1 VKPRCAGGLWLLACA
16 LCAPAAHSGPRLAI
30 HGRHVEIERQPIVV
44 KGLRVV
50 GRADVVVKPEGRRLG
65 ASAPAFAPPAEL
77 VPQVSSR
84 EALRAAERAVSAS
97 GMTLAGARHPPE
109 LALLPSPHGLQLVW
123 EIDGRAAWPGADRV
137 PGVLLDAQTGR
148 VLALWNEVE
157 RFDRARVYPE
167 NPVVTP
173 ALDDVVLGTDP
184 ASTHIASA
192 ELETFDCVDQHDT
205 RSTPI
210 GTLHLCHLLPVAQR
224 DANGDFLLE
233 PAAGSAAEDP
243 FAEVEAFFA
252 ARRALEEFQGFGLPA
267 LSTQPLPLVVNMM
280 LPAGI
285 DSGNAAQMSDPTLPL
300 EPYAGAAYRTS
311 SPVVGEPAGLDG
323 PAIWLGQ
330 GSVADMA
337 YDSDVVSHEMVHAV
351 VDSTVRLVPWMHADD
366 QGLSGSPSA
375 LNEGLADY
383 FAGALAGDPHIGEYA
398 AKNFGLPEMRSIEGP
413 ARCPE
418 ELVGEPHADSLIVSR
433 ALWSVRR
440 GLAPDRRSAFDE
452 AVFDAL
458 VSLPT
463 GEPGFDDF
471 GRQLIAVVQA
481 SEPAV
486 LPALRT
492 ELAAR
497 GIYPACRRALAWT
510 GSPLEAPIPGGRY
523 VAPGL
528 YDSPWANNGRPS
540 PLGYA
545 PGIVQFTAE
554 VPPGSA
560 AVTVRFQAW
569 DANPAPRVVLAR
581 DGRIDFDWN
590 VPQAGAD
597 RDAAATSAD
606 GQHFEAHFALPRGT
620 ERLAAMIVDS
630 GTLAFTYS
638 TVDFGFEPAPPAAT
652 QQAAAPALV
661 AMGGCACH
669 AAPEPGRHGAALLLL
684 GALGFMSGRR
694 RARRRARTRA

>member
-1 VKPRCAGGLWLLACA
+1 VTARCAGGLWLLACA
-16 LCAPAAHSGPRLAI
+16 LCAPAARAGPSRAI
-30 HGRHVEIERQPIVV
+30 HGRHYEIERQPIVV
-44 KGLRVV
+44 AGLPVLARARVV
-50 GRADVVVKPEGRRLG
+50 VSLDGQRFG
-65 ASAPAFAPPAEL
+65 ASAPAATAPAALAPR
-77 VPQVSSR
+77 VSSR
-84 EALRAAERAVSAS
+84 EALRTFERAVSAS
-97 GMTLAGARHPPE
+97 GMTFAGARHPPT
-109 LALLPSPHGLQLVW
+109 LALLPSPHGLELVW
-123 EIDGRAAWPGADRV
+123 EIDGRAARPGADRV

-148 VLALWNEVE
+148 VLVLWNEVE
-157 RFDRARVYPE
+157 HFDRARVYTE

-173 ALDDVVLGTDP
+173 TLDDVVLHTDP
-184 ASTHIASA
+184 ASTHVASA
-192 ELETFDCVDQHDT
+192 DLETLDCVDQHDT

-210 GTLHLCHLLPVAQR
+210 GTLHLCHLVPVAQR
-224 DANGDFLLE
+224 DQNGDFLLQ
-233 PAAGSAAEDP
+233 PAAGSAPEDP

-252 ARRALEEFQGFGLPA
+252 ARRALEEFRGFGLLD
-267 LSTQPLPLVVNMM
+267 LSAQPLPLVVNMM

-285 DSGNAAQMSDPTLPL
+285 DSGNAAQMADPTLPL
-300 EPYAGAAYRTS
+300 EPYPGAAFRTS
-311 SPVVGEPAGLDG
+311 SPVVGEPVGLDG

-337 YDSDVVSHEMVHAV
+337 YDSDVVSHEMVHAA
-351 VDSTVRLVPWMHADD
+351 VDATVRLVPWMHADS

-398 AKNFGLPEMRSIEGP
+398 AKNFGLPEMRSIEGA

-418 ELVGEPHADSLIVSR
+418 ALVGEPHADSLIVSR
-433 ALWSVRR
+433 ALWTVRR
-440 GLAPDRRSAFDE
+440 GLLPDQRGAFDE
-452 AVFDAL
+452 AVFNAL
-458 VSLPT
+458 VSLHT

-481 SEPAV
+481 SEPAA

-497 GIYPACRRALAWT
+497 GIYPACRRALEWT

-528 YDSPWANNGRPS
+528 YDSPWSNNGWPS

-569 DANPAPRVVLAR
+569 DADPAPRVVLAL

-590 VPQAGAD
+590 APQARAD
-597 RDAAATSAD
+597 RDTAATSAD
-606 GQHFEAHFALPRGT
+606 GQHFDAHFALPRGT
-620 ERLAAMIVDS
+620 ERLAVMIVDS

-638 TVDFGFEPAPPAAT
+638 TLDFAFERAPPAAT

-661 AMGGCACH
+661 ATGGCACH
-669 AAPEPGRHGAALLLL
+669 AVPDPGRHGAALLLL
-684 GALGFMSGRR
+684 GALGFVSGRR
-694 RARRRARTRA
+694 RARRRVRTRA